1 MTAPL
6 SKPPHTDSTPVTSEL
21 FPDVAALASMPAR
34 SPLEMPVQS
43 FSRYDR
49 PATGAARSRGSDWR
63 IQLARLAVFGSALA
77 LTVYGAHEMYGVV
90 AVGGV
95 TALEWCLLVLFV
107 VNFSWISLALTNA
120 ILGLL
125 AILLNRAKPQAA
137 NLSTRTAV
145 VMPTYNE
152 DPARIFGG
160 LAAIIEDVV
169 QGPHAAQAGSFD
181 WLVLSDTTDPEI
193 WMAEERVFVDL
204 KRRFAGAANIYY
216 RHRPKNTGRK
226 AGNIADF
233 VKGWGGAYD
242 HMIVLDADS
251 LMTADAVVALAAAM
265 EKDPNAGIIQTLPLI
280 INRNTMFARLQQFA
294 ARIYGPV
301 IGTGLSVWS
310 GRSGNYWGHNA
321 IIRVRAFA
329 ESCGLPTL
337 PGRPPLGGMILSHDF
352 VEAALIRRAGWD
364 VYMLP
369 HVAGS
374 YEESPPTLIDLA
386 IRDRRWCQGNLQH
399 AWVLLARG
407 LKLASRQHLATGIM
421 SYLASPIWMAQLL
434 VGIVLVLQSHYV
446 RPEYFTNEFQLLPA
460 FPATDPARALQL
472 FGVTMAVLLMPKVF
486 GLGLALADGRTREQ
500 CGGAGR
506 MTASWLIEILFSALL
521 APIMMLIQTGAVLRI
536 LLGIDSG
543 WNPQRRDDGSVP
555 FATIAARH
563 LPHMAMGF
571 VTLVAGLLISPSLV
585 AWMSPTIAGLLLAAL
600 LTWGT
605 GQLSVGLA
613 LRRWRLLLTPEE
625 SSPLPIVSQAARWR
639 GDLAGAAEPGTDG
652 LLILHRDPVL
662 RRLHA
667 RFLPAPV
674 ERHRGDIDQSR
685 ATASAKLAEALSVE
699 EAVAWLKPAE
709 RIAVLLDRSLLD
721 WLATLPVAT
730 GAKPTGGADRPVA

>member
-1 MTAPL
+1 MTSPL
-6 SKPPHTDSTPVTSEL
+6 SKPPHTVSTPLVSEL
-21 FPDVAALASMPAR
+21 FPDVNTFASMPPR
-34 SPLEMPVQS
+34 SPLEMPIQS
-43 FSRYDR
+43 FSRYDSPR
-49 PATGAARSRGSDWR
+49 TRDGRSQASGWR
-63 IQLARLAVFGSALA
+63 VQLVRLAVFGGALA
-77 LTVYGAHEMYGVV
+77 LTVYGALEMHGVV
-90 AVGGV
+90 GVGGV
-95 TALEWCLLVLFV
+95 TALEWGLLILFV

-120 ILGLL
+120 VLGLL
-125 AILLNRAKPQAA
+125 AILLDRRKHQTE
-137 NLSTRTAV
+137 NLSMRTAV

-152 DPARIFGG
+152 DPARVFGG
-160 LAAIIEDVV
+160 LAAIIEDIAE
-169 QGPHAAQAGSFD
+169 GPHAAQAGSFD
-181 WLVLSDTTDPEI
+181 WLVLSDTTDPDI
-193 WMAEERVFVDL
+193 WMAEERVFVEL
-204 KRRFAGAANIYY
+204 RRRFAGTANIYY
-216 RHRPKNTGRK
+216 RHRPQNAGRK

-233 VKGWGGAYD
+233 VRGWGGAYD

-265 EKDPNAGIIQTLPLI
+265 EKDPDAGIIQTLPLI

-321 IIRVRAFA
+321 IIRIRAFA

-369 HVAGS
+369 NVGGS

-399 AWVLLARG
+399 AWVLLAKG

-434 VGIVLVLQSHYV
+434 VGIVLVLQAHYV

-460 FPATDPARALQL
+460 FPESDPARALQL
-472 FGVTMAVLLMPKVF
+472 FGVTMAVLLMPKAF
-486 GLGLALADGRTREQ
+486 GLGLALADERMRER
-500 CGGAGR
+500 CGGGAC
-506 MTASWLIEILFSALL
+506 MTASWLIEIVFSALL
-521 APIMMLIQTGAVLRI
+521 APIMMAIQTGAVLRT
-536 LLGIDSG
+536 LMGIDSG

-555 FATIAARH
+555 FTTIAVSH
-563 LPHMAMGF
+563 LAHMALGF

-585 AWMSPTIAGLLLAAL
+585 AWMSPTIAGLLLAAV

-613 LRRWRLLLTPEE
+613 LRRTGLLLTPEE
-625 SSPLPIVSQAARWR
+625 TSPPPIVQQAARWR
-639 GDLAGAAEPGTDG
+639 EGLAPVAAPGADG
-652 LLILHRDPVL
+652 LVILHRDREL
-662 RRLHA
+662 RELHA

-674 ERHRGDIDQSR
+674 ERSRGEIDQSR
-685 ATASAKLAEALSVE
+685 ATASAKLAEALSID

-709 RIAVLLDRSLLD
+709 RVAVLLDRSLLD
-721 WLATLPVAT
+721 WLATLPIA
-730 GAKPTGGADRPVA
+730 AREADRRP